1 MAIVKTV
8 AGSCEQ
14 KKEAQAATSS
24 IFHGLRGGGVVET
37 GAALHDDG
45 QVGCAGPDQAIQLV
59 SPANRDESAVRS

>member
-14 KKEAQAATSS
+14 KEEAQAATSS
-24 IFHGLRGGGVVET
+24 IFHGLRGGVVET

-45 QVGCAGPDQAIQLV
+45 QVGCAGVDQAIQLA
-59 SPANRDESAVRS
+59 SPANRDQSAVRS